1 MIPRHEKAI
10 PENLETLNRS
20 FAVQAPNF
28 DSKSV
33 NFTKK
38 EYLDYTVDAASPAG
52 TDIVL
57 EVAAGTCACG
67 RAFAPLVQTVVC
79 LDLAAPCSKSE
90 KKKHRKAI

>member
-1 MIPRHEKAI
+1 MI

-57 EVAAGTCACG
+57 EIAAGTCACG
-67 RAFAPLVQTVVC
+67 RHLLLWFRPLYALTQQP
-79 LDLAAPCSKSE
+79 PCSKSE
-90 KKKHRKAI
+90 KKKHMKAI

>member
-38 EYLDYTVDAASPAG
+38 EYLDYTVDACLGGGLAG
-52 TDIVL
+52 WIL
-57 EVAAGTCACG
+57 E
-67 RAFAPLVQTVVC
+67 RL
-79 LDLAAPCSKSE
+79 
-90 KKKHRKAI
+90 

>member
-1 MIPRHEKAI
+1 MI

-67 RAFAPLVQTVVC
+67 RTFAPLVQQS
-79 LDLAAPCSKSE
+79 LPRDSPAGPRIRPHWPAPPCPQNG
-90 KKKHRKAI
+90 RR

>member
-1 MIPRHEKAI
+1 MIPK
-10 PENLETLNRS
+10 NLETLNRS

-79 LDLAAPCSKSE
+79 LDATAPD
-90 KKKHRKAI
+90 IVNIG